1 MYFSMKELFYSID
14 PQIFNKFPGYV
25 RGVVLA
31 YGVKNGPSTPDLI
44 TLLRSEEDKLRKRL
58 AIENL
63 AEYPRIQAWREAF
76 RSLGI
81 KPGEFRSSIEAM
93 ARRVLRNDPIP
104 SINALVDIGNIISLR
119 YLIPAG
125 GHSMDGLTQDISLRL
140 SDGSEDFIAF
150 GSDVLEHPNPGEII
164 FVEGQVVLTRRWV
177 WRQSQHTLTLPETRS
192 IEMNIDLLPP
202 ASVDELDVITKDLMS
217 LIAHYCGGYSLAE
230 ILSKDHPK
238 ISLASLS

>member
-1 MYFSMKELFYSID
+1 MKQLFYSID
-14 PQIFNKFPGYV
+14 DEIFSKFPGYV

-31 YGVKNGPSTPDLI
+31 YEVKNGPSSSELI
-44 TLLRSEEDKLRKRL
+44 ALMRSEEAALRQRL
-58 AIENL
+58 TIENL
-63 AEYPRIQAWREAF
+63 TEMPRIKAWREAF

-81 KPGEFRSSIEAM
+81 KPSEFRSSIEAM
-93 ARRVLRNDPIP
+93 ARRALRSDPIP

-125 GHSMDGLTQDISLRL
+125 GHSMDGLTQDISLHPA
-140 SDGSEDFIAF
+140 DGSEDFIAF

-164 FVEGQVVLTRRWV
+164 FVEGNVVLTRRWV

-202 ASVDELDVITKDLMS
+202 APVEELDAISKDLID
-217 LIAHYCGGYSLAE
+217 LITRFCGGHCRVE
-230 ILSKDHPK
+230 TLSAKHPK
-238 ISLASLS
+238 ISLASLP

>member
-1 MYFSMKELFYSID
+1 MKELFYSID
-14 PQIFNKFPGYV
+14 PEIFSKFPGFV

-31 YGVKNGPSTPDLI
+31 YDVQNGPSSPDLI
-44 TLLRSEEDKLRKRL
+44 ELLRSEEAAVRQRL
-58 AIENL
+58 TIETL
-63 AEYPRIQAWREAF
+63 TEQPRIKAWREAF

-81 KPGEFRSSIEAM
+81 KPSEFRSSIEAM
-93 ARRVLRNDPIP
+93 TRRALRSDPLP

-140 SDGSEDFIAF
+140 ADGTEDFVAF
-150 GSDVLEHPNPGEII
+150 GSDELEHPNPGEIV
-164 FVEGQVVLTRRWV
+164 FVEGPVVLTRRWV

-202 ASVDELDVITKDLMS
+202 ASANELDGINQDLMS
-217 LIAHYCGGYSLAE
+217 LISQYCGGTSRAE
-230 ILSKDHPK
+230 ILSADHPK
-238 ISLASLS
+238 ISLAQLA

>member
-1 MYFSMKELFYSID
+1 MKELAYSID
-14 PQIFNKFPGYV
+14 PEIFIKFPGYV

-31 YGVKNGPSTPDLI
+31 YDVKNGPSSFELI
-44 TLLRSEEDKLRKRL
+44 DLLRIEEAALRQRL

-63 AEYPRIQAWREAF
+63 ADQPRIKAWREAF

-93 ARRVLRNDPIP
+93 VRRALRSDPIP
-104 SINALVDIGNIISLR
+104 TINALVDIGNIISLR

-125 GHSMDGLTQDISLRL
+125 GHSLDSLTQDISLRL
-140 SDGSEDFIAF
+140 ADGSEDFIAF
-150 GSDVLEHPNPGEII
+150 GSDALEHPNPGEII

-177 WRQSQHTLTLPETRS
+177 WRQSQHTLTLPETHS

-202 ASVDELDVITKDLMS
+202 ASADELDTINKDLMS
-217 LIAHYCGGYSLAE
+217 LITHYCGGYCRTE
-230 ILSKDHPK
+230 ILSADHPK
-238 ISLASLS
+238 ISLASLP

>member
-1 MYFSMKELFYSID
+1 MKELFYSID

-31 YGVKNGPSTPDLI
+31 YDVKNGPSTPDLI
-44 TLLRSEEDKLRKRL
+44 TLLRSEEDTLRKRL
-58 AIENL
+58 AIESL

-192 IEMNIDLLPP
+192 FEMNIDLLPP
-202 ASVDELDVITKDLMS
+202 ASIDELDVITKDLMS
-217 LIAHYCGGYSLAE
+217 LIAHYCGGYSQAD

-238 ISLASLS
+238 ISLARLS